1 MVGLSNVLGI
11 QIMLPFGMQQSFMR
25 IIVVSGLF
33 NLAAIVPLSYYY
45 GARGASISILL
56 AEIMVTTLMGFA
68 VWPAGILTDKGK
80 PL

>member
-33 NLAAIVPLSYYY
+33 NLAAIVPLSYCY
-45 GARGASISILL
+45 GATGASISILL

-68 VWPAGILTDKGK
+68 VWRAGS
-80 PL
+80 